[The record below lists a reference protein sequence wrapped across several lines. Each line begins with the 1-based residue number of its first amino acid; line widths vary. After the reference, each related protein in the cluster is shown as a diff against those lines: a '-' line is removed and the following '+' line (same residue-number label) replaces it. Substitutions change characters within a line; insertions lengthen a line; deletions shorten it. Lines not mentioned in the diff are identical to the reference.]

1 MSLTDSSID
10 FPELLQSVLGPEELD
25 ALFRDIGTLT
35 QVLEVIPKYG
45 PRDYAPESASALTL
59 DAARD
64 LLSSGAVRGLQIRYI
79 HEDAQWWDTL
89 LRTPEGVRIVR
100 IRHDP
105 GQ

>member
-1 MSLTDSSID
+1 MTLGDDESLDL
-10 FPELLQSVLGPEELD
+10 PELLQSVLGPEDLD

-35 QVLEVIPKYG
+35 RVLEVIPKYG
-45 PRDYAPESASALTL
+45 PRDYVPETSLTL